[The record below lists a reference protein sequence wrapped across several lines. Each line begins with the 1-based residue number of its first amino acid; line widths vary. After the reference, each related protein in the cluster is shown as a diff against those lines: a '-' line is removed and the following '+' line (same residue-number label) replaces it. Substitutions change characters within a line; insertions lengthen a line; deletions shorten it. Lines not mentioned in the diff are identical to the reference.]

1 MPACGANCATST
13 TGCTSRLHERNGDWQ
28 PNANQRLQLI
38 DEKDVDAA
46 AGKSVQVECPV
57 QWGSCRVEGYEPSMK
72 LTALARS
79 GAFSAL

>member
-1 MPACGANCATST
+1 MTSAQAYGRAASPARPMPACGSNRATST

-46 AGKSVQVECPV
+46 AGKSAQVECPV
-57 QWGSCRVEGYEPSMK
+57 QWGSCRVEGV
-72 LTALARS
+72 
-79 GAFSAL
+79 